1 MVIAFLGHSDFIG
14 WAEYESTMMHLLKAI
29 IGEEAVDFY
38 LGGYGNFDSF
48 AYECCRKYKLNNK
61 RCNLVFVTPYVTEE
75 YQRTRLQ
82 YEKERYDCILYP
94 EIEDKP
100 LRFAI
105 TYRNRAMIDSADVV
119 IAFIRK
125 TYGGAYKTYR
135 YAIGKNKTV
144 INLADEEALQRF
156 CI

>member
-61 RCNLVFVTPYVTEE
+61 RCNLVFISQCQSKLNSPKASKI
-75 YQRTRLQ
+75 R
-82 YEKERYDCILYP
+82 
-94 EIEDKP
+94 
-100 LRFAI
+100 AI
-105 TYRNRAMIDSADVV
+105 S
-119 IAFIRK
+119 
-125 TYGGAYKTYR
+125 
-135 YAIGKNKTV
+135 
-144 INLADEEALQRF
+144 
-156 CI
+156 